1 MLDNALTFTMYGIEP
16 YRKSAW
22 IKVMR
27 KFTAY
32 VSGRIQ
38 ESGYRSKVVTIARAF
53 GIRGFVKN
61 LADGRVKVLAEGEE
75 SDLERFAKAL
85 VMKNTLI
92 DVTGLE
98 KQYAEP
104 TGIFD
109 DFDKIVGEGETDAR
123 LDTAAHHL
131 KTLICLTEK
140 SLDKQ
145 DQMLGKQDQMLG
157 KQDELIGKMDE
168 TKEEIVGEIRDLRS
182 DLKTSLDDRLSRI
195 ESDVAQIK
203 AKVGLGGR

>member
-1 MLDNALTFTMYGIEP
+1 MQKL
-16 YRKSAW
+16 
-22 IKVMR
+22 
-27 KFTAY
+27 TAY
-32 VSGRIQ
+32 VSGRVQ
-38 ESGYRSKVVTIARAF
+38 ESGYRSKVVTIARAL
-53 GIRGFVKN
+53 GIRGLVKN
-61 LADGRVKVLAEGEE
+61 LADGRVKVVAEGEE

-92 DVTGLE
+92 DVTGIE
-98 KQYAEP
+98 KQYSDP

-131 KTLICLTEK
+131 TVLIRLTEK

-145 DQMLGKQDQMLG
+145 DQMLDKQDQMLG
-157 KQDELIGKMDE
+157 KQDEIVEKIGEAKN
-168 TKEEIVGEIRDLRS
+168 EIVGEVRDLRS

-203 AKVGLGGR
+203 AKVGLC